1 MPRLT
6 QDQWET
12 IRAERE
18 VGASFGELALKH
30 GVDKAAIVRRA
41 KRDEWGDGSDIENA
55 IRRKVT
61 EKITGMSPTA
71 DPKKKAEAISNE
83 AAKVAEVVHRH
94 RKEWEQVVMLRQ
106 EALKV
111 RTEDQKEAFDR
122 SKLAKITAEMTAI
135 QQAGERKAWGLDKAE
150 GEHTITIERVYG

>member
-18 VGASFGELALKH
+18 AGATFDALAVKH
-30 GVDKAAIVRRA
+30 GVTKTAIIKHA
-41 KRDEWGDGSDIENA
+41 QKEKWSDGTDVGEI

-61 EKITGMSPTA
+61 EKVSGIVTTGNPQ
-71 DPKKKAEAISNE
+71 KKAAAIDAEAS
-83 AAKVAEVVHRH
+83 KVAEVVHRH

-111 RTEDQKEAFDR
+111 RVEDQKDAFDR

-135 QQAGERKAWGLDKAE
+135 QQAGERKAWGLDKAD